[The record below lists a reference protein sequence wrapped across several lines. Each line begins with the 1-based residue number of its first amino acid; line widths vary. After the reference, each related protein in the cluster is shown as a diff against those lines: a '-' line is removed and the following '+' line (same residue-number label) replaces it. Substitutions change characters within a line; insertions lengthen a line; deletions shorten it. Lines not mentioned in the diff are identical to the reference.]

1 MNLRKGG
8 GQHEINILNLCLDSA
23 TFQHI
28 AKFGK
33 KKKKIIHCLTLKVPI
48 HHHTFVFLFACTFT
62 FVSISHLSNMWCP

>member
-33 KKKKIIHCLTLKVPI
+33 KKKKYPLPHIK
-48 HHHTFVFLFACTFT
+48 
-62 FVSISHLSNMWCP
+62 SSNSSSHLCIFVCMHIYLCVYLTPQ